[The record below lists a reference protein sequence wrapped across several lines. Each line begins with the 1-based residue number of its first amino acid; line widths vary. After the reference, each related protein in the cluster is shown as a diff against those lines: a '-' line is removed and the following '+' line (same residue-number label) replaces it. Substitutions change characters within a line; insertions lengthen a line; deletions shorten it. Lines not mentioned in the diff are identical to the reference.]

1 MPHKAF
7 LKKKSLLDRFK
18 DDHKATGYIQSA
30 RAEHTWNNPLTRYKR
45 TKELNGWIKSF
56 AGKNHIHKL
65 ARFNAMQ
72 AGKYEDFA
80 DGVKC
85 LRYGS
90 SFELP
95 DGKIITSLDKAIR
108 CRRSGAFTVYIT
120 GWVENGSND
129 PSGAKYTVFFDSG
142 KFSDYFLTDN
152 IQDLPNYQ
160 TNGPIPSDN
169 EVIRKYS
176 MKNET
181 FEDASYAPYNL
192 CFTFNIPDDLSDRV
206 IELAKDDSNVF
217 ARVYDGSTD
226 IFVNTNEDLVKF
238 LIEGSFTADETDKI
252 IDKFRYATVDCYRSR
267 IKPEE
272 IKSWADKWGV
282 RTNAREYMNFHGPDT
297 VTEVTLYK
305 NFEDVLMTLG
315 DCGF

>member
-1 MPHKAF
+1 
-7 LKKKSLLDRFK
+7 
-18 DDHKATGYIQSA
+18 
-30 RAEHTWNNPLTRYKR
+30 
-45 TKELNGWIKSF
+45 
-56 AGKNHIHKL
+56 
-65 ARFNAMQ
+65 
-72 AGKYEDFA
+72 
-80 DGVKC
+80 
-85 LRYGS
+85 
-90 SFELP
+90 
-95 DGKIITSLDKAIR
+95 
-108 CRRSGAFTVYIT
+108 
-120 GWVENGSND
+120 
-129 PSGAKYTVFFDSG
+129 
-142 KFSDYFLTDN
+142 
-152 IQDLPNYQ
+152 
-160 TNGPIPSDN
+160 
-169 EVIRKYS
+169 

-206 IELAKDDSNVF
+206 IELAKGDSNVF
-217 ARVYDGSTD
+217 ARIYDGSTD

-282 RTNAREYMNFHGPDT
+282 RTNAREYMNFNGPDT